1 MAEQSKSRAAGK
13 AKRGTVSVTR
23 TSEREIFGAR
33 ALAAELM
40 VPDQLQARQ
49 DRISPRR
56 RRAGPEIEA
65 YQEEAEAADTPAA
78 DIGDI
83 GGAGVKG
90 SD

>member
-1 MAEQSKSRAAGK
+1 MAEKTKSRAAGK
-13 AKRGTVSVTR
+13 AKRGSVFVTR

-56 RRAGPEIEA
+56 RKAGPELEA
-65 YQEEAEAADTPAA
+65 YREEAEAADTPAA

-83 GGAGVKG
+83 TDAGAK
-90 SD
+90 SAD